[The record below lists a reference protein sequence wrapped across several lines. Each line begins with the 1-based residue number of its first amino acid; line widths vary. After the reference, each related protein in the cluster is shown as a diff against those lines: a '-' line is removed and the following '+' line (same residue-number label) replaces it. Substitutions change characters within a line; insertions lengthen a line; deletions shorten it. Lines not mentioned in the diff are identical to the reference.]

1 MRKIDK
7 IKYVPSKEAE
17 LILHRLCS
25 VQPVPLTSEM
35 LKNNI
40 VRAEI
45 LEFDYIETN
54 TMLNYSWFVIQVYL
68 ESNVNATM
76 RITNK
81 EFARQLGLEVGDK
94 ISGVISQG
102 TLDNFIVALP
112 APLDL
117 KTAEVG
123 ERFRIPGIVVS
134 QGKGMRKD
142 RSTLYSLYYDG
153 NEISGD
159 IIDKCTD
166 FKGSNCYHQAVEMPQ
181 LSKPS
186 PSSYF
191 DLYFDVTYLSKM

>member
-7 IKYVPSKEAE
+7 IKYVPPKEAE

-25 VQPVPLTSEM
+25 VQPVSLTSEM

-54 TMLNYSWFVIQVYL
+54 TKLNYSWFVIQVYL
-68 ESNVNATM
+68 ESNINATM
-76 RITNK
+76 KITNK

-94 ISGVISQG
+94 ISGIISQG
-102 TLDNFIVALP
+102 TIDNFVVALP

-117 KTAEVG
+117 KTANVG
-123 ERFRIPGIVVS
+123 ERFRIPGIVIS
-134 QGKGMRKD
+134 QNEKMRKSQ
-142 RSTLYSLYYDG
+142 STLYSLLYDR

-166 FKGSNCYHQAVEMPQ
+166 FKGPNGYHIFVETA
-181 LSKPS
+181 KPS
-186 PSSYF
+186 PNAYF